1 MSYDYRFRLLMGLAL
16 VGSTAAL
23 SGCGD
28 SGADCGAGTTEVDGV
43 CIPNDMVCATGTVF
57 DMTTLTCVPDGT
69 PITCGTGTIL
79 DEATGMCVPTSNI
92 MCARGTVLMGDEC
105 VPDGTVVCGPNTRF
119 NSETGECEPDP
130 ESICEGDLVF
140 VEESG
145 TCVDPDELLEG
156 MADVRELGEIND
168 PAFNEGAM
176 PQVVD
181 IADGTGSFYGCI
193 EPQDFDEDGV
203 VDADL
208 DYFQVSVDGPTL
220 LNVRADGIR
229 GLSAAVAFFA
239 TDDDLLDAGWQRVI
253 GSLSGVSSNGQIFLP
268 EAGDYFVAASD
279 SRSLLLADIVAGGPN
294 QCYFV
299 QLSVEDLPTPTT
311 LVTDEPMTGTFGD
324 PQFYTVT
331 DITTGDLIFG
341 EMNELN
347 DMGELEDNPNVSSAI
362 VAVVNGEFFGQSGSG
377 GAVVANS
384 LETGDEVL
392 FVVDTVLNVSFD
404 DVDFD
409 IEATKPTVQ
418 AMPTDG
424 SALTLTHD
432 DEEFVWA
439 FFSATEGD
447 VVRVQADQ
455 ADGDLISWEFFNP
468 NGVGFGVQFD
478 PFLGPTPLS
487 SIDEYI
493 QITSTGIHYVRM
505 FNTDGTQDV
514 DYDVTFTQTDITPT
528 ELTLDTAATADLSTE
543 QRGFFSL
550 DLSTN
555 DWVAFAVS
563 NLMNVTDV
571 NVRQYDRSAFGNLDD
586 ALFPSDTGV
595 TDASFE
601 RILLGEGLNVLI
613 TVEDDAGYD
622 GDESIDLTV
631 SDVPYTD
638 LGAVDSA
645 TSAMA
650 TGETL
655 AADGT
660 GRYVVQ
666 GTVAGEIVS
675 VVTSST
681 TLDLVLT
688 TLDIP
693 SAGDDVVVDD
703 GGAGVD
709 ETYEDGVG
717 PDGLTI
723 AFTVT
728 DFFGDAGMYDVNVTA
743 APPPYSSA
751 AAALTF
757 ASICPSQ
764 GGSGTVVSF
773 PATPFTE
780 NDDEFS
786 AELTLADG
794 GAFPFEFFGNAQT
807 TFFVSTNGYMT
818 FRAGAGPGEG
828 FGLTNLGDGDV
839 DVIAPYADDLME
851 IESCWERDVDIFT
864 VEWRGETWASGG
876 PGSGTPIEFQAILHT
891 SGQIDFVYGPGH
903 AATLSATDFA
913 GLWNDDASV
922 QLPLDGMPAAD
933 TSFTWTPTP

>member
-1 MSYDYRFRLLMGLAL
+1 MSYDYRFRLLMSLAL

-23 SGCGD
+23 AGCGD
-28 SGADCGAGTTEVDGV
+28 TGADCGVGTTEVDGE
-43 CIPNDMVCATGTVF
+43 CIPNDMVCGPGTVF
-57 DMTTLTCVPDGT
+57 DMMTSTCVPEST
-69 PITCGTGTIL
+69 TTCGAGTIL
-79 DEATGMCVPTSNI
+79 VDGMCVPESNV
-92 MCARGTVLMGDEC
+92 MCARGTVLTDGEC
-105 VPDGTVVCGPNTRF
+105 VPDGSVICGPNTIF
-119 NSETGECEPDP
+119 NTETGTCEPDP

-156 MADVRELGEIND
+156 MADVLELGEIND

-181 IADGTGSFYGCI
+181 IADGSGSFYGCV
-193 EPQDFDEDGV
+193 EPMDFDEDGA

-208 DYFQVSVDGPTL
+208 DFFQISVDGPTL

-229 GLSAAVAFFA
+229 GLSAAVAFFG

-253 GSLSGVSSNGQIFLP
+253 GSLSGVSSNGQVFLP

-279 SRSLLLADIVAGGPN
+279 SRSLLLADVVAGGPN

-299 QLSVEDLPTPTT
+299 QLTEEELPSPTT
-311 LVTDEPMTGTFGD
+311 LVTDEPMTGTFGN
-324 PQFYTVT
+324 PQFFTVT
-331 DITTGDLIFG
+331 DVATGDLIFG

-347 DMGELEDNPNVSSAI
+347 DMDEAEDNPNVSSAI

-384 LETGDEVL
+384 LEAGDEVL
-392 FVVDTVLNVSFD
+392 FVVDTVVNVSFD
-404 DVDFD
+404 DVNFD
-409 IEATKPTVQ
+409 IEATKPVVQ
-418 AMPTDG
+418 EMPTDG

-432 DEEFVWA
+432 DEQFVWA
-439 FFSATEGD
+439 FFTATEGD
-447 VVRVQADQ
+447 VVRIQADQ
-455 ADGDLISWEFFNP
+455 VDGDGVNWDFFNP

-478 PFLGPTPLS
+478 PFFGPTALA

-493 QITSTGIHYVRM
+493 QITSTGIHYVRL
-505 FNTDGTQDV
+505 FNTNGTQDV
-514 DYDVTFTQTDITPT
+514 DYDVNFTQTNITPS
-528 ELTLDTAATADLSTE
+528 ELTLGTAATGDLATE
-543 QRGFFSL
+543 SRGFFSL

-555 DWVAFAVS
+555 DWIEFAVS
-563 NLMNVTDV
+563 ALTNVTDV
-571 NVRQYDRSAFGNLDD
+571 NVRWYDRSAFGNLDD
-586 ALFPSDTGV
+586 SLFPIDTGV
-595 TDASFE
+595 TDTAFE
-601 RILLGEGLNVLI
+601 RILLGEGANVLI
-613 TVEDDAGYD
+613 TVEDDDGHD
-622 GDESIDLTV
+622 GDESIDLAV

-645 TSAMA
+645 TAAMR
-650 TGETL
+650 TDETL
-655 AADGT
+655 AADGI

-666 GTVAGEIVS
+666 GTVSGEIVNILA
-675 VVTSST
+675 SSA

-688 TLDIP
+688 TLEIP
-693 SAGDDVVVDD
+693 DAIDDVVVDA
-703 GGAGVD
+703 GGATED
-709 ETYEDGVG
+709 ESYDEGVG

-728 DFFGDAGMYDVNVTA
+728 DFDGDPGMYDLNVTA

-764 GGSGTVVSF
+764 GGTGTVVDF
-773 PATPFTE
+773 PATPTTE
-780 NDDEFS
+780 NDDEMS

-807 TFFVSTNGYMT
+807 TFFVSTNGYLT

-828 FGLTNLGDGDV
+828 FSLTNLNSGDT

-851 IESCWERDVDIFT
+851 IESCWERDVDVFT

-876 PGSGTPIEFQAILHT
+876 PGSGNPIEFQAILHT
-891 SGQIDFVYGPGH
+891 SGRIDFVYGPGH
-903 AATLSATDFA
+903 TATLSASDFA

-922 QLPLDGMPAAD
+922 QLALDGMPAAD
-933 TSFTWTPTP
+933 ASFTWTPAP